1 MKHLLLLGLL
11 LTGLSG
17 CKKADPAIT
26 TADIFQ
32 GHWQADT
39 QRNVTYDAS
48 GTITSDITSAG
59 RQDLDITANTI
70 TFTGYRP
77 DGTARPSS
85 FENYTRVGEDLVFAG
100 SSPALVIYHV
110 RSLTVTSFTLE
121 SDYYS
126 TLNPS
131 SPRTASSY
139 IPFHR

>member
-11 LTGLSG
+11 LTGLAS
-17 CKKADPAIT
+17 CKKADPT
-26 TADIFQ
+26 TADPFL
-32 GHWQADT
+32 GHWQSDT
-39 QRNVTYDAS
+39 QRGVTYDAS

-59 RQDLDITANTI
+59 RQDADITASAI

-77 DGTARPSS
+77 DGTARTPSTS
-85 FENYTRVGEDLVFAG
+85 GYTRIGEDLVFAG
-100 SSPALVIYHV
+100 SSPVLVIYHV
-110 RSLTVTSFTLE
+110 RSLTATSFTLE

-131 SPRTASSY
+131 SARTASSY